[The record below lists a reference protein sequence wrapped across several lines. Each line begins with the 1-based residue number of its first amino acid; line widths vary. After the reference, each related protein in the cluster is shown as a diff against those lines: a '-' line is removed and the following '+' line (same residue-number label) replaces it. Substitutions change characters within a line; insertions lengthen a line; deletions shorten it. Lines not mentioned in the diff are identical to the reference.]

1 MLSNEDGPSW
11 APMAEGTFTAQRA
24 TMAHVTF
31 VDATFDEVATA
42 EAVPPAMKSRNSSSL
57 CRQDDVVVA
66 GVCSHRFS
74 THPLPFVDDRG
85 KCLLLLHCAVWAP
98 QLELKTR
105 AEKHGV
111 IAHVA

>member
-11 APMAEGTFTAQRA
+11 ASMAEGTFTAQRA

-42 EAVPPAMKSRNSSSL
+42 RAGPPAMKT
-57 CRQDDVVVA
+57 
-66 GVCSHRFS
+66 HHFS

-85 KCLLLLHCAVWAP
+85 KITPLHCAVLAP
-98 QLELKTR
+98 QLEPKTPT
-105 AEKHGV
+105 EKHVG
-111 IAHVA
+111 

>member
-11 APMAEGTFTAQRA
+11 ASMAEGTFTAQRA

-31 VDATFDEVATA
+31 VDATFDGVATA

-57 CRQDDVVVA
+57 CRQDDVVVV

-85 KCLLLLHCAVWAP
+85 KWTPLHCAAWAP
-98 QLELKTR
+98 QLEPKTP
-105 AEKHGV
+105 AEKHV
-111 IAHVA
+111 E